1 MDNKRAK
8 AGGEVGLNGEWY
20 AGGRFL
26 PSTVLPSRSRS
37 AGSKS
42 PKKVLVSPGVLAT
55 PPVDGAVAIFAALRE
70 FMHIDQD
77 SQLATVFDRPDAAI
91 QHYISE
97 NVESGRAYLQ
107 AAVAAYNAGQRW
119 FVPPPPELSPEDRSA
134 SYQVSANG
142 QLMSFDQHG
151 RLMPDKNGLYP
162 ALSASEGGGYIS
174 QVDLFELNRFYEL
187 EQQLLPNG
195 VPIDIAN
202 IGHWKS
208 QWPDRLDNSPYT
220 PPNIK
225 HRAEQLLASLAS
237 SYQLQSLVGIDEIR
251 YCKDIGDDIESMRES
266 EWLAKDEARR
276 PDIDFYSVEGIETQE
291 NGEKLAVVLFDF
303 IDRDTAKQ
311 IAIAVTKMT
320 GNTEPSSEKV
330 ATTEIKHHFAPPL
343 RFG

>member
-8 AGGEVGLNGEWY
+8 AGGQVGLNGEWY

-26 PSTVLPSRSRS
+26 PSTALPSRSRS

-42 PKKVLVSPGVLAT
+42 PKMVLVSPGVLAT

-70 FMHIDQD
+70 FMHIDQAT
-77 SQLATVFDRPDAAI
+77 QLATVLDRPDAAI
-91 QHYISE
+91 QHYVSKD
-97 NVESGRAYLQ
+97 VESGRAYLQ

-162 ALSASEGGGYIS
+162 ALPASEGGGYIS
-174 QVDLFELNRFYEL
+174 QVDLLELNRFYEL
-187 EQQLLPNG
+187 EQQLLPKG

-208 QWPDRLDNSPYT
+208 PRPNQAEDSRYT
-220 PPNIK
+220 PPSMT
-225 HRAEQLLASLAS
+225 HRAEHLLASLAS
-237 SYQLQSLVGIDEIR
+237 SYQLQNLVGIDEIR
-251 YCKDIGDDIESMRES
+251 YCKDLGDDIESLRES
-266 EWLAKDEARR
+266 EWLAKDEAQR
-276 PDIDFYSVEGIETQE
+276 PSIDFYSVEAVESQE
-291 NGEKLAVVLFDF
+291 NGEKLTVVLFDF
-303 IDRDTAKQ
+303 IDRDTASQ
-311 IAIAVTKMT
+311 IATAVAEMT
-320 GNTEPSSEKV
+320 GKTALSPAKV
-330 ATTEIKHHFAPPL
+330 VAAERKHIHTPQL
-343 RFG
+343 

>member
-8 AGGEVGLNGEWY
+8 AGGQVGLNGEWY

-26 PSTVLPSRSRS
+26 PSTALPSRSRS

-42 PKKVLVSPGVLAT
+42 PKMLISPGVLAT
-55 PPVDGAVAIFAALRE
+55 PPADGAVAIFAALRE
-70 FMHIDQD
+70 FMHIDQA
-77 SQLATVFDRPDAAI
+77 SQLATVLDRPDAAI
-91 QHYISE
+91 QHYVSE

-162 ALSASEGGGYIS
+162 ALPASEGGGYIS

-195 VPIDIAN
+195 SPIDITN

-208 QWPDRLDNSPYT
+208 QYPDQVDDSRYI
-220 PPNIK
+220 PPSMA
-225 HRAEQLLASLAS
+225 HRAEYLLASLAS
-237 SYQLQSLVGIDEIR
+237 SYQLQSLAGIEEIR
-251 YCKDIGDDIESMRES
+251 YCKDLGDDIESLRES
-266 EWLAKDEARR
+266 EWLAKDEAQR
-276 PDIDFYSVEGIETQE
+276 PSIDFYSVEAVENQE
-291 NGEKLAVVLFDF
+291 NGEKLTVVLFDF
-303 IDRDTAKQ
+303 IDRDTASQ
-311 IAIAVTKMT
+311 IATAVTKMT
-320 GNTEPSSEKV
+320 SPTAPEKIV
-330 ATTEIKHHFAPPL
+330 PAEKRLNKAPQL
-343 RFG
+343 